1 MGNHTNGT
9 PPSSN
14 GSGPHAHPHEV
25 ELSQIAYRSD
35 ELMITGWMAQPR
47 AAGRYPC
54 LIYNR
59 GGTSEDALTFEDAT
73 TVLKRIA
80 SWGYVVIASQY
91 RGAAASD
98 GADEF
103 GGADV
108 NDVLNLIPVLEQ
120 QPEADAS
127 RIGMWGWSRGGLMT
141 YRALSQTHRISAAV
155 IVAGVSDAFDY
166 VARRPDMEQE
176 VFAQL
181 IPNYQAVRLMALA
194 VRSPLRWTDWL
205 PSTTPLLL
213 LHGAADERV
222 HPSQSLRMAAALG
235 DAGHPYRLVVFE
247 DGDHGLSQHQEELF
261 TQARTW
267 LDRYVRDGAGHAPAD
282 NQ

>member
-1 MGNHTNGT
+1 MRNHTNG
-9 PPSSN
+9 
-14 GSGPHAHPHEV
+14 GPTGDGGPGPDGYLHEV

-35 ELMITGWMAQPR
+35 DLMITGWMAQPR
-47 AAGRYPC
+47 TPGRHPC
-54 LIYNR
+54 VIYNR
-59 GGTSEDALTFEDAT
+59 GGTSEDALTYDDAT
-73 TVLKRIA
+73 AVLKRIA
-80 SWGYVVIASQY
+80 SWGYLVIASQY

-108 NDVLNLIPVLEQ
+108 NDVLNLIPLLEQ

-141 YRALSQTHRISAAV
+141 YRALSQTDRIAAAV
-155 IVAGVSDAFDY
+155 IVAGVTDAFDY

-181 IPNYQAVRLMALA
+181 IPNYQAVRLIALA

-205 PSTTPLLL
+205 PSHTPLLL

-222 HPSQSLRMAAALG
+222 HASQSLRMAAALG
-235 DAGHPYRLVVFE
+235 EIGHPYRLVVFE
-247 DGDHGLSQHQEELF
+247 HGDHALSQHQEEMF
-261 TQARTW
+261 AQGRAW
-267 LDRYVRDGAGHAPAD
+267 LDRYVRDRARPREE
-282 NQ
+282 